1 MSANRYLPAA
11 QNIAQA
17 IPAVLA
23 EQGLD
28 PLISRFVL
36 TESERGDAWLFVVL
50 DDSVLEFLD
59 SYAADSVLSHLSTA
73 FHGHPVL
80 FSNSL
85 GLRYAVL
92 LSPTTNLD
100 ETSPVSDYLAVG

>member
-1 MSANRYLPAA
+1 MSANRFLPAA
-11 QNIAQA
+11 QNVAQA
-17 IPAVLA
+17 IAGILT

-28 PLISRFVL
+28 PVISRYVL

-50 DDSVLEFLD
+50 DDSVSVSLE
-59 SYAADSVLSHLSTA
+59 SYASPNLIAHLSTA
-73 FHGHPVL
+73 LHGHPVL

-92 LSPTTNLD
+92 LSRSN
-100 ETSPVSDYLAVG
+100 G